1 MRNVRLLEEMA
12 GLRRSRAE
20 RVAERQIQRFRRQ
33 QMEAERMMLLVD
45 KVREREAGKEGS
57 VPMPFAKQIVSVSE
71 RSSPEEGK
79 LPPFA
84 RKPAP

>member
-1 MRNVRLLEEMA
+1 MQILEEMA

-45 KVREREAGKEGS
+45 RVREREAGKEGS
-57 VPMPFAKQIVSVSE
+57 VPMPFA
-71 RSSPEEGK
+71 
-79 LPPFA
+79 